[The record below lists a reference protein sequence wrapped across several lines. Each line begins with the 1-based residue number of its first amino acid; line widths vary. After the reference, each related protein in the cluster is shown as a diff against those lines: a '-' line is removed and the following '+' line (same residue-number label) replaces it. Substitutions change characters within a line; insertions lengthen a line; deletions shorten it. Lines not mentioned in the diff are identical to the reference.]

1 MQIRDEEVKNLSN
14 RKLWALIDESNQMRL
29 NNTLVSAVMLEL
41 MRRNQLN
48 ADTRW
53 KAPH

>member
-1 MQIRDEEVKNLSN
+1 MQIRDEEVKNLCN
-14 RKLWALIDESNQMRL
+14 RKLWSLIDESNQLRL

-48 ADTRW
+48 TDTRW
-53 KAPH
+53 KTPH